1 MQLTKGQCIAVKVF
15 FFFCEVWR
23 RGLQGYYV
31 VEVASVAVLTGN
43 VEAVE
48 HLGEGGHRDG
58 AEQPHTST
66 ALPVPTGGCF
76 PAVVCSVSPTAQCS
90 GYTRAVSVQG

>member
-1 MQLTKGQCIAVKVF
+1 MRFG
-15 FFFCEVWR
+15 E

-48 HLGEGGHRDG
+48 HLVSEN
-58 AEQPHTST
+58 E
-66 ALPVPTGGCF
+66 TGKCKK
-76 PAVVCSVSPTAQCS
+76 P
-90 GYTRAVSVQG
+90 YTQESSQKAI